1 MEVGDLFSYS
11 FSFSTH
17 DFDVYASATGD
28 SNPIHLNDE
37 AAIGHGFKSRIAHG
51 MLAGSIFSKILGTKW
66 PGTGTIYLEQSM
78 QFLEPI
84 YPDTNYFAI
93 LEVVEV
99 LPRNKVFLNT
109 RIWNAEKDI
118 ILVDG
123 KAKIKCPQKS

>member
-66 PGTGTIYLEQSM
+66 PGTG
-78 QFLEPI
+78 PI